1 MPGVDLHS
9 FMVALRDFV
18 VNWWPLLG
26 LTFYCV
32 LLYIFWR
39 MLQLMPRVKP
49 ATVIVDPR
57 TAIDWNDI
65 AGADEAKM
73 ELAEIVEFLRDPK
86 RFEQLG
92 AVVPKGV
99 LLYGPPGTGKTLL
112 ARATATESGAKF
124 YAQSASAFVEMF
136 AGLGAARIRKLFAE
150 ARKNA
155 PSIIFIDELDAVGA
169 ARTGSSFNREQDQ
182 TLNQLLVELDGFAS
196 GDQVV
201 VMGASNRLQDLDP
214 ALLRPGRFDR
224 QLLVAPP
231 DRVGREAILH
241 VHTRTKP
248 LSADVQLDLIARQ
261 TSGLTGADLANIA
274 NEAAILAG
282 RREAKYVGAADFDNA
297 LERIVAGLQQ
307 KKVLTDKERRIL
319 AYHEAGHA
327 LMSHLMGEVGHL
339 QKVTIVSRG
348 NALGYTLHLPN
359 EDRYMESKEELI
371 DMLKIA
377 LAGRAAEQV
386 VFGRVTNGAASD
398 LERATEIARA
408 MVFEWGMS
416 DVVTSRTLRADNYAL
431 SEETKRVRDNE
442 QARLTDE
449 AYAEAVRLIEKHRSS
464 LDRLSQALLEKET
477 LMREEVLLLLTD
489 VEAESRASETVG
501 TPRVV
506 VPLSNEA

>member
-1 MPGVDLHS
+1 MPGVDLHHY
-9 FMVALRDFV
+9 MVQLRDFV
-18 VNWWPLLG
+18 VDWWPLLG
-26 LTFYCV
+26 LSFYC
-32 LLYIFWR
+32 LLIYIFWR

-49 ATVIVDPR
+49 AEVIVDPR
-57 TAIDWNDI
+57 TAIEWGDI
-65 AGADEAKM
+65 AGAEEAKA
-73 ELAEIVEFLRDPK
+73 ELLEIVEFLRDPR
-86 RFEQLG
+86 RFEELG

-112 ARATATESGAKF
+112 ARAAAHESGAKF

-150 ARKNA
+150 ARKHA
-155 PSIIFIDELDAVGA
+155 PSIIFIDELDAVGT
-169 ARTGSSFNREQDQ
+169 ARTGNSFNREQDQ
-182 TLNQLLVELDGFAS
+182 TLNQLLVELDGFAT

-231 DRVGREAILH
+231 DRAGREAILH
-241 VHTRTKP
+241 VHTRRKP
-248 LSADVQLDLIARQ
+248 LASDVQLDVIARQ

-282 RREAKYVGAADFDNA
+282 RRSAKYVSGLDFDNA
-297 LERIVAGLQQ
+297 LERVVAGLQQ
-307 KKVLTDKERRIL
+307 KKMLTDKERRIL

-327 LMSHLMGEVGHL
+327 LMSHLMGEVGDL

-348 NALGYTLHLPN
+348 TALGYTLHLPS
-359 EDRYMESKEELI
+359 EDRYLESKEELI

-398 LERATEIARA
+398 LERATQIARA

-416 DVVTSRTLRADNYAL
+416 EGVTSRTLRADNYAL
-431 SEETKRVRDNE
+431 SEETKRLRDSE
-442 QARLTDE
+442 QAHLTDG
-449 AYAEAVRLIEKHRSS
+449 AYAEAVRLIEKHRAS

-477 LMREEVLLLLTD
+477 LMREEVLLLLAD
-489 VEAESRASETVG
+489 VEPESRASETVG
-501 TPRVV
+501 QPRVV
-506 VPLSNEA
+506 SLPAEA

>member
-1 MPGVDLHS
+1 MPGVDLHQ
-9 FMVALRDFV
+9 FMVDLRDFV